1 MAHTVLLIHS
11 YFRWLVLV
19 AAFAA
24 AAKNAIGYSD
34 GRVWTQADRRAG
46 LFLMIAIDVQF
57 LIGIVVY
64 GLSPITRGAM
74 ADMATAMKT
83 ADVRKIA
90 VEHPTMMLV
99 ALILVH
105 VGNVASRKA
114 TTDRGRFGR
123 AALFFGLALLL
134 MFLGI
139 PKWTMAS

>member
-1 MAHTVLLIHS
+1 
-11 YFRWLVLV
+11 
-19 AAFAA
+19 
-24 AAKNAIGYSD
+24 
-34 GRVWTQADRRAG
+34 

-64 GLSPITRGAM
+64 GLSPITKGAM

-83 ADVRKIA
+83 AEVRKIA
-90 VEHPTMMLV
+90 VEHPTMMLA

-139 PKWTMAS
+139 PKWGMAS